1 MAKTYTIK
9 HNLILVCF
17 CCLALVFFVSAL
29 WCYLNYQNKA
39 HFINDIKNIKKTNDN
54 NNNKLLTKNSCHPC
68 HLYCSKIG
76 DIYNLDASTFGH
88 SHNDQNQNDEQKQ
101 EEINQIIYDRHDKA
115 VEFMKNVMTESFC
128 VAVLD
133 VRLRSKRH
141 ENAKQIKELLI
152 SNGSHLHDDIDASGN
167 GQEQNQESHD
177 ESSFI
182 LNFHLS
188 DEQKTKWISEF
199 QLIINNLNPSI
210 AFDEICECSSAYR
223 LGFYKKILFVATLNL
238 ILMSF
243 FVLIYRKQYKKC

>member
-1 MAKTYTIK
+1 MVKTYTIK

-17 CCLALVFFVSAL
+17 CCLAVVFFVSAL

-39 HFINDIKNIKKTNDN
+39 HFINDIKNIKIS
-54 NNNKLLTKNSCHPC
+54 NNNKLFTENSCHPC

-88 SHNDQNQNDEQKQ
+88 SHNDQNDEQKQ
-101 EEINQIIYDRHDKA
+101 EEINQHIYDRHDKA

-133 VRLRSKRH
+133 VRLRSRRH
-141 ENAKQIKELLI
+141 ENESKDLLI
-152 SNGSHLHDDIDASGN
+152 SDRSHDDIDSSGN
-167 GQEQNQESHD
+167 GLERNPDSHD
-177 ESSFI
+177 ESNFI
-182 LNFHLS
+182 SNFQLS
-188 DEQKTKWISEF
+188 DQRKTKWISEF
-199 QLIINNLNPSI
+199 QQIINNFNPSI

-238 ILMSF
+238 ILISL
-243 FVLIYRKQYKKC
+243 FVLIYKKQYKKY